1 MLELMLKARALGY
14 PADYLVRSQH
24 NRVLPGGGKLWD
36 QVMAQTPLGRIRFM
50 LPAGRGR
57 KVAASNK
64 TSACSASASGA
75 MPRAVSK

>member
-36 QVMAQTPLGRIRFM
+36 QVMAQTPLGPSRYTQPSTIHSC
-50 LPAGRGR
+50 P
-57 KVAASNK
+57 
-64 TSACSASASGA
+64 
-75 MPRAVSK
+75 